1 MAEIVSPGTQMS
13 EKGSSFESH
22 SHMSHSIEPVIIIRA
37 EESNQKAD
45 DLRRC
50 GPGCFL

>member
-1 MAEIVSPGTQMS
+1 MSEIVSPGTQMS
-13 EKGSSFESH
+13 EKGSSFET
-22 SHMSHSIEPVIIIRA
+22 HMSHSIEPVIIIRA